1 MLSNLTLE
9 ERKSYKQC
17 NTCFEVKLLT
27 EFWKNKDGD
36 RGTYGKCKE
45 CGKNR
50 SDKDLQNQ
58 KRRDRYQEQKFKSLS
73 KLIPEKI
80 RQIQNGKI

>member
-27 EFWKNKDGD
+27 EFWKNKDGE

-45 CGKNR
+45 CGKKEY
-50 SDKDLQNQ
+50 DKDRDFKNQ
-58 KRRDRYQEQKFKSLS
+58 KRRIQYQDKKIDI
-73 KLIPEKI
+73 KLK
-80 RQIQNGKI
+80 RVMNYRNGLK

>member
-27 EFWKNKDGD
+27 EFWKNKNGD
-36 RGTYGKCKE
+36 RGTYGRCKE
-45 CGKNR
+45 CGKPHV
-50 SDKDLQNQ
+50 NQ
-58 KRRDRYQEQKFKSLS
+58 LKRERYKAYKVQG
-73 KLIPEKI
+73 IA
-80 RQIQNGKI
+80 

>member
-36 RGTYGKCKE
+36 RGVYGRCKE
-45 CGKNR
+45 CLR
-50 SDKDLQNQ
+50 PHANQ
-58 KRRDRYQEQKFKSLS
+58 LKRERYQYQK
-73 KLIPEKI
+73 IHGI
-80 RQIQNGKI
+80 A